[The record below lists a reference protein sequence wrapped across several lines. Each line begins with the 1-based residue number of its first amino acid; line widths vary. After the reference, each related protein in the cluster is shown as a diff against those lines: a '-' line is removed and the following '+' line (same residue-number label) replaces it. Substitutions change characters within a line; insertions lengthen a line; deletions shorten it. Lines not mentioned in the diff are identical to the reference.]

1 MMNRN
6 IRVNELMQL
15 LVRFRTCREQ
25 SRFKR
30 DAWNRFDDYLCR
42 MINDSGGDSST
53 IDEYGNPIWNK
64 GE

>member
-1 MMNRN
+1 MNRN

-15 LVRFRTCREQ
+15 LVRFRTAREQ

-30 DAWNRFDDYLCR
+30 DAWDRFDDYLCR
-42 MINDSGGDSST
+42 MINASGGDSNT
-53 IDEYGNPIWNK
+53 IDEYGNPIWEK

>member
-1 MMNRN
+1 MNRN

-25 SRFKR
+25 TRFKR
-30 DAWNRFDDYLCR
+30 DAWDRFDDYLCR
-42 MINDSGGDSST
+42 MIDSSGGDSNT
-53 IDEYGNPIWNK
+53 IDEHGNPIWEK